1 MSTTIVAQ
9 STPAIASAIAI
20 IRLSG
25 KDALPLCRK
34 FFSGFKGEVK
44 PRYAYFGKFTAG
56 GITDDCICIYF
67 AAPHSYTG
75 EDMAEIYSHGSVA
88 VTRAIIEQ
96 LILAGATM
104 ARRGEFTR
112 RAFENGKMDLTESEA
127 VIDLINAESE
137 AEARSLTS
145 S

>member
-75 EDMAEIYSHGSVA
+75 EDMAEIAKLDIG
-88 VTRAIIEQ
+88 R
-96 LILAGATM
+96 
-104 ARRGEFTR
+104 
-112 RAFENGKMDLTESEA
+112 SEI
-127 VIDLINAESE
+127 VDHSDPKFLQMLHRMKVHE
-137 AEARSLTS
+137 
-145 S
+145 